1 MTMKT
6 VKTASILL
14 AAVLGLAAR
23 PATADTVVTGSI
35 GRAFSGDLLTDHV
48 NYGASIGFLG
58 NVFGFEVEGTYS
70 PDVFGDTPAGT
81 NNITTLMG
89 NVVLGAPL
97 GRTSRLYASAG
108 VGLMKFRVPD
118 FDTFF
123 DVSRND
129 FGMDA
134 GAGVMVGFGGALGV
148 RGDIRY
154 FRDLKSGNRI
164 EDVDFGSFHYWR
176 GSAGVTLRF

>member
-1 MTMKT
+1 M
-6 VKTASILL
+6 
-14 AAVLGLAAR
+14 
-23 PATADTVVTGSI
+23 
-35 GRAFSGDLLTDHV
+35 
-48 NYGASIGFLG
+48 FL
-58 NVFGFEVEGTYS
+58 
-70 PDVFGDTPAGT
+70 DTPAGT
-81 NNITTLMG
+81 NNVTTLMG
-89 NVVLGAPL
+89 NVLLAAPL
-97 GRTSRLYASAG
+97 GRSSRIYASAG

-118 FDTFF
+118 VDAFF